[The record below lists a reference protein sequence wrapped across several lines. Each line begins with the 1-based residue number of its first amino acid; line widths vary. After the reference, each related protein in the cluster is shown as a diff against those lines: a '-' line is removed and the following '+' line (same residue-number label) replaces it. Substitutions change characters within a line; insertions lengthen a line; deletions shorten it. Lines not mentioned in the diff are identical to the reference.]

1 MPPRHHGRVQ
11 SSVTVWAVDLVPGS
25 TLEEV
30 RGSLALADDALVFTP
45 HDEHQPE
52 RRYGLTDVARARR
65 LRGSPVLSI
74 VCETP
79 QGSKRVAFYFVQP
92 PPLERPDETGRQGLG
107 PLGRPTKRKVRRQN
121 VSYLGLANRE
131 KREVLREWER
141 RVRAAVEAARGS
153 DR

>member
-1 MPPRHHGRVQ
+1 MPPRHHGRVPT
-11 SSVTVWAVDLVPGS
+11 SVTVWAVDLVPGS
-25 TLEEV
+25 KLEEIK
-30 RGSLALADDALVFTP
+30 GSLALTEDALVFTP

-79 QGSKRVAFYFVQP
+79 QGSKRIAFYFVQP
-92 PPLERPDETGRQGLG
+92 PPLERPDETRREGLG
-107 PLGRPTKRKVRRQN
+107 PFGRSTKRKVRRQN

-141 RVRAAVEAARGS
+141 RVRAAVEAARG
-153 DR
+153 RNN